1 MSSFL
6 KLFEGTRPCLELTT
20 GHCVMLDSEA
30 SDEGFP
36 TMLVRLGLSST
47 HEYSAT
53 KFDFFLKWCQREI
66 FSKNVKSK

>member
-36 TMLVRLGLSST
+36 TMLVRLGLSFT
-47 HEYSAT
+47 PEYSAT
-53 KFDFFLKWCQREI
+53 NSAFELHSC
-66 FSKNVKSK
+66 